1 MLKELLES
9 DVNKVADAM
18 VPNAR
23 KELGKSPYSTDLGVA
38 MADDARRV
46 VAGELDIKAFHKK
59 HHSSLL
65 GEFGKMFTSEAV
77 ERDEEPGQVKWGMV
91 IDLQKCVG
99 CDSCTVACKAEN
111 RTPPGISYNVVLE
124 EEIGQFPDVAKV
136 NLPMPCMQ
144 CDNPPCVQVCPVKA
158 TYKLA
163 NGIVAIDND
172 RCIGCRYC
180 IIACP
185 YGARSYDF
193 GESYEDEMLGYNDV
207 TSPEYGND
215 RGPRKGNQTPIGTV
229 RKCNFCLHRLERG
242 EEPACVET
250 CIGDARFFGDLNDP
264 NSTVSK
270 LASSPRAFR
279 LKSELGAGPNV
290 IYLK

>member
-1 MLKELLES
+1 MLKQMLQTDWDRLANERLADPVNELEQ
-9 DVNKVADAM
+9 
-18 VPNAR
+18 
-23 KELGKSPYSTDLGVA
+23 SPYDTKLGLD
-38 MADDARRV
+38 MANDAKKV
-46 VAGELDIKAFHKK
+46 VAGSLKIEAFHKK
-59 HHSSLL
+59 YHSSLL
-65 GEFGKMFTSEAV
+65 GEFGNLFTQ
-77 ERDEEPGQVKWGMV
+77 EPVKSDGSSSVKWGMV

-124 EEIGQFPDVAKV
+124 EEIGEFPNVAKV
-136 NLPMPCMQ
+136 NLPMPCMH
-144 CDNPPCVQVCPVKA
+144 CDNPPCVQVCPVRA
-158 TYKLA
+158 TFKLD
-163 NGIVAIDND
+163 NGIVTIDND

-193 GESYEDEMLGYNDV
+193 GESYEEEMLSFNDV
-207 TSPEYGND
+207 TSPEYGIERGKRED
-215 RGPRKGNQTPIGTV
+215 RKTPIGTV

-250 CIGDARFFGDLNDP
+250 CIGDARFFGNLNDP

-270 LASSPRAFR
+270 LANSPRAFR
-279 LKSELGAGPNV
+279 LKSESGAGPNV